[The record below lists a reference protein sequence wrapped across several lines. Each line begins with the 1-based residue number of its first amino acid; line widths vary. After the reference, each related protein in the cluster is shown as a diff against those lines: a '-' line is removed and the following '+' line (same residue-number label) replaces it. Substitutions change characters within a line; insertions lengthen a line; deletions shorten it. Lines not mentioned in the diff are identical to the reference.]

1 MFNMLGALRILL
13 LSRFM
18 DLMALSL
25 LFFAAALQ
33 VGPSAYYS
41 EAAVFM
47 SALLFFISLI
57 AIIPAS

>member
-1 MFNMLGALRILL
+1 
-13 LSRFM
+13 
-18 DLMALSL
+18 MALSL